1 VELALVVAVVVV
13 VVDDVVAVEVDVV
26 VGVVV
31 VEVVLK
37 LFVDKAAA
45 ITGVG
50 LEVATDEPFLFV
62 ATTTTRNV
70 DPTSAAVTRSF
81 C

>member
-26 VGVVV
+26 VGVV